1 MNAVIHDEASG
12 HEYEALASF
21 GTQNTCRGS
30 DDDFAIH
37 ERAADVMIQLRKKG
51 IFAHLEKH
59 VDASGEHV
67 DVVKDL
73 STGTP
78 VPPGE

>member
-1 MNAVIHDEASG
+1 MNAVISDDTPG
-12 HEYEALASF
+12 HEHETLASF
-21 GTQNTCRGS
+21 GVQDTCRGS

-51 IFAHLEKH
+51 ILAHLEKH
-59 VDASGEHV
+59 VDAAGEHV

-73 STGTP
+73 SAGAP
-78 VPPGE
+78 APPGE